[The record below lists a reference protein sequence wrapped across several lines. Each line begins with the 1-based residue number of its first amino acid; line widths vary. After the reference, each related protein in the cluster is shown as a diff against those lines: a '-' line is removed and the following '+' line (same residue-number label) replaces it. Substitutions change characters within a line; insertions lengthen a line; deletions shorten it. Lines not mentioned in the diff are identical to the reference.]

1 MSTTNGHGR
10 PSGGA
15 EPPEPAWAGPD
26 PVVFELGG
34 DLDAAPLVPA
44 AGVPV
49 PPLDQ
54 LLPSRLLR
62 RSPAAIPAVAEP
74 VLARHLGRL
83 ARRNHNLHQ
92 GMYPLGSCT
101 MKYNPIV
108 DEQLAGLDG
117 FADLHPYQDAADVQG
132 TLELMWELER
142 LLAAITGMA
151 RMSLQPAAGAHGEW
165 TGLRMIRAY
174 HAARGDAGRTRVLV
188 PDSAHGTNPA
198 SAGMSGLE
206 VVTLRSTAQGTVD
219 VADLRRHLDG
229 SVAAIMMTNPNTLG
243 VFETDILEIA
253 EAAHQAGALLYY
265 DGANLNALVGIARP
279 GDMGFDVV
287 HLNLHKTF
295 STPHGGGGPGAGPVG
310 VAPALVDLLPAPTVE
325 RDGDRFFL
333 DDDRPRSIGKVRA
346 YHGNVGMLVRAYAYI
361 RAYGDSLPEVAR
373 DAVLNA
379 RYLQARLRGLFGMAV
394 DAPTM
399 HEFVATTRGGR
410 VAGLRAMDVAKRMI
424 DFGVYPPTVYFP
436 TTVPEAMMFEPTETE
451 SRRSLDGL
459 AEILAAIVAEAE
471 ADLGFVQAAPHNAPV
486 ERVDEVQA
494 ARRPVLR
501 WSPDTTT

>member
-1 MSTTNGHGR
+1 MSTADGR
-10 PSGGA
+10 RRPDGG
-15 EPPEPAWAGPD
+15 PEPAWAGPD

-34 DLDAAPLVPA
+34 DVDAAPRVPA

-117 FADLHPYQDAADVQG
+117 FADLHPYQDSADVQG

-165 TGLRMIRAY
+165 TGLRMIQAY

-229 SVAAIMMTNPNTLG
+229 TTAAVMMTNPNTLG

-253 EAAHQAGALLYY
+253 GAAHEAGALLYY

-333 DDDRPRSIGKVRA
+333 DEDRPRSIGKVRA
-346 YHGNVGMLVRAYAYI
+346 FHGNVGMLVRAYAYI
-361 RAYGDSLPEVAR
+361 RAYGDTLPEVAR

-459 AEILAAIVAEAE
+459 AEILATIVAEAE
-471 ADLGFVQAAPHNAPV
+471 ADLAFVQAAPHNAPV

-501 WSPDTTT
+501 WSPDSTA

>member
-1 MSTTNGHGR
+1 MSTANGHGR
-10 PSGGA
+10 PEGGL
-15 EPPEPAWAGPD
+15 EPAWAGPD

-34 DLDAAPLVPA
+34 DLDAAPRVPA

-101 MKYNPIV
+101 MKYNPVV

-117 FADLHPYQDAADVQG
+117 FADLHPYQDPADVQG

-165 TGLRMIRAY
+165 TGLRMIQAH

-219 VADLRRHLDG
+219 VADLRRHLG
-229 SVAAIMMTNPNTLG
+229 PTTAAVMMTNPNTLG

-253 EAAHQAGALLYY
+253 GAAHEAGALLYY

-333 DDDRPRSIGKVRA
+333 DEDRPRSIGKVRA
-346 YHGNVGMLVRAYAYI
+346 FHGNVGMLVRAYAYI
-361 RAYGDSLPEVAR
+361 RAYGDTLPEVAR

-459 AEILAAIVAEAE
+459 AEILATIVAEAE
-471 ADLGFVQAAPHNAPV
+471 ADLAFVQAAPHNAPV

-501 WSPDTTT
+501 WSPDSTA

>member
-1 MSTTNGHGR
+1 MSAHDAT
-10 PSGGA
+10 P
-15 EPPEPAWAGPD
+15 PPEPAWAGPD

-34 DLDAAPLVPA
+34 APGASPRLPDAGVESPPLDELVPA
-44 AGVPV
+44 H
-49 PPLDQ
+49 
-54 LLPSRLLR
+54 LLR
-62 RSPAAIPAVAEP
+62 AAPAQIPAVAEP

-108 DEQLAGLDG
+108 DEQLASLSG
-117 FADLHPYQDAADVQG
+117 FADLHPYQDGAEVQG

-142 LLAAITGMA
+142 LLAAITGME

-165 TGLRMIRAY
+165 TGLRMIQAY
-174 HAARGDAGRTRVLV
+174 HAARGDNGRTRVLV

-206 VVTLRSTAQGTVD
+206 VVTVRSTARGTVD
-219 VADLRRHLDG
+219 VDDLRAHLDG
-229 SVAAIMMTNPNTLG
+229 GVAAIMMTNPNTLG

-253 EAAHQAGALLYY
+253 DAAHAAGSLLYY

-310 VAPALVDLLPAPTVE
+310 VVGELVDFLPSPTVE
-325 RDGDRFFL
+325 RDGERFLL
-333 DDDRPRSIGKVRA
+333 DDDRPRSIGKVRS
-346 YHGNVGMLVRAYAYI
+346 YYGNVGMLVRAYAYI
-361 RAYGDSLPEVAR
+361 RAYGDTLPQVAR

-379 RYLQARLRGLFGMAV
+379 RYLQERLRGLFGMAV
-394 DAPTM
+394 DAPCM
-399 HEFVATTRGGR
+399 HEFVATTKGGR
-410 VAGLRAMDVAKRMI
+410 VPGLRAMDVAKRMI

-436 TTVPEAMMFEPTETE
+436 TTVPEALMFEPTETE
-451 SRRSLDGL
+451 FRRSLDGL
-459 AEILAAIVAEAE
+459 AAVLAAIVAEAE
-471 ADLGFVQAAPHNAPV
+471 ADLARVQASPHNAPV

-494 ARRPVLR
+494 ARRPQLR
-501 WSPDTTT
+501 WSPEVPG